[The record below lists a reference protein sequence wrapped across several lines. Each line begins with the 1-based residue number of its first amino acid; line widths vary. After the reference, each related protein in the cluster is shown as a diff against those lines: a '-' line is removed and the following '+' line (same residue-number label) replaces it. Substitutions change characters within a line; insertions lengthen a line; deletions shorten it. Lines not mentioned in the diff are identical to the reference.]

1 MEALLRSHFS
11 LHTPSGGA
19 SRLIKNVATALAESG
34 WEITILCPLP
44 TEESGTHRSKI
55 SFSEFSYGNPQTS
68 AEILFNTVRGAR
80 TYKKI
85 VDERDFDVVLDD
97 VSHYP
102 FFPAHFLCPEQ
113 TTNAVFMH
121 IGFFGAAREFIGP
134 LRGTVIDLIDQ
145 SLPYLNQPEIVCAGP
160 STEQRLQS
168 KLDYC
173 ATHILNPCINIDK
186 FEYNFAPESTQIL
199 YLGRLG
205 VRKNVS
211 CLLRAWQIVETNT
224 ECELELVIAGTGTEE
239 AALHTLRDE
248 LELEHV
254 DFRGYVD
261 EAKKRQ
267 LYRDS
272 LLYVL
277 PSKMEGYVTTGIE
290 ALAAGTPVVGSDTYG
305 IRDYIRHGETGYLF
319 PVDDH
324 EALAELLLE
333 LVSDPSQ
340 MQPVAM
346 SGRELACEHD
356 YDVFKSKAESVFT
369 TLATSE

>member
-1 MEALLRSHFS
+1 MEALLRSHTS
-11 LHTPSGGA
+11 LHTPLGGA

-34 WEITILCPLP
+34 WEVTILCPRP
-44 TEESGTHRSKI
+44 AEKTGADRSDV
-55 SFSEFSYGNPQTS
+55 SYLEFSYGNPQTS
-68 AEILFNTVRGAR
+68 AEILLNTVRGAG
-80 TYKKI
+80 TYKRI
-85 VDERDFDVVLDD
+85 VNTGDFDVVLDNI
-97 VSHYP
+97 SHYP

-113 TTNAVFMH
+113 ATNAVFMH
-121 IGFFGAAREFIGP
+121 TAFFGAAREFVGP
-134 LRGTVIDLIDQ
+134 LRGTVINLIDR
-145 SLPYLNQPEIVCAGP
+145 SLPYLNEPEIVCAGA
-160 STEQRLQS
+160 STERRIHDV
-168 KLDYC
+168 LDYH
-173 ATHILNPCINIDK
+173 ATHILNPCIDTDA
-186 FEYNFAPESTQIL
+186 FEYNFASDSTRIL

-211 CLLRAWQIVETNT
+211 CLLRAWQIVEANT
-224 ECELELVIAGTGTEE
+224 ERELELVIAGTGTEE
-239 AALHTLRDE
+239 AELHILHDE

-267 LYRDS
+267 LYEDS

-333 LVSDPSQ
+333 LVSDPLE
-340 MQPVAM
+340 MEPVAV
-346 SGRELACEHD
+346 SGRDLAREHD